1 MPGWSSSTPFAVL
14 VLLSAGPAPQSI
26 FNCHNPSNSWNYG
39 NCIASN
45 WRASTLSGV
54 SAFDVQDARS
64 IEAAVNASVED
75 LHKLRFAGGV
85 GLGRLHH
92 PSGNL
97 SRTPPGV
104 DGALAAE
111 QAALEARCRNMFTAQ
126 PDFIRWTSPESSHL
140 ASKQNRHDLDVIP
153 PPPLLWAFPG
163 SGASWLRLLT
173 EYISGHLTGS
183 VDVDPTLV
191 RHHLNWVGVN

>member
-1 MPGWSSSTPFAVL
+1 MRKWSSFTPIAVL
-14 VLLSAGPAPQSI
+14 VLLIVGPAPLPSL
-26 FNCHNPSNSWNYG
+26 NCDIPSKSWNYG
-39 NCIASN
+39 NCF
-45 WRASTLSGV
+45 ASTWLASPLSGV
-54 SAFDVQDARS
+54 SAFDLQDAQS

-92 PSGNL
+92 SSGNL
-97 SRTPPGV
+97 SRTPPGL

-111 QAALEARCRNMFTAQ
+111 QAASEARCRNMYTAQ
-126 PDFIRWTSPESSHL
+126 PDFIRWTSPESPHL

-183 VDVDPTLV
+183 VDVDPTVV
-191 RHHLNWVGVN
+191 RRQLISLG